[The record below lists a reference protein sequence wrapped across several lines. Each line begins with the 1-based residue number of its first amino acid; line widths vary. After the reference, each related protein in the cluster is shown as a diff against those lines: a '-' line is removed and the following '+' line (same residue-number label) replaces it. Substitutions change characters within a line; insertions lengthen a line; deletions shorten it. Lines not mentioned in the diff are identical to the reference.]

1 MAVLN
6 DTGFSVHSVV
16 QVELLVTEQQERVTA
31 PSWEEALS
39 VLELLVTRLHLLD
52 TETKEKVHTHLQ
64 VMHTLHNLSILV

>member
-1 MAVLN
+1 M
-6 DTGFSVHSVV
+6 
-16 QVELLVTEQQERVTA
+16 VTEQQERVTA

-64 VMHTLHNLSILV
+64 VMHTFKF